1 MKPPIGFVLVTYDRP
16 EQTIHLCHRLNAM
29 FGDPPIVIHHDYG
42 QSNLDRSAL
51 PGNVGVVEKWH
62 RTGWGSI
69 AVIDAQLSALRQLY
83 DTADPDWFVLLST
96 ADYPIQT
103 ADRILEDLRSADV
116 DAFFD
121 LRPIHDLGQRYV
133 NEGHGELAF
142 NHPRYPQC
150 AFNRYVALP
159 LISVKMARRIRQPNE
174 AWVWKNKAL
183 IRRFTPFDDTLGC
196 FAGDGWFTANRR
208 VARFLTEESPL
219 WQKLHRHFASR
230 SVPEEAFF
238 HTLLGNTPGFR
249 LSPDNLR
256 YTDWKGCYAH
266 PRTLGHA
273 DFPRLLASGKH
284 FARKFPFEPDMLHD
298 LDRAVAAKLPVLS

>member
-1 MKPPIGFVLVTYDRP
+1 MKPPIGFALVTHNRP
-16 EQTIHLCHRLNAM
+16 EQILHLCRRLNRM
-29 FGDPPIVIHHDYG
+29 FGDPPIAIHHDYG
-42 QSNLDRSAL
+42 QSDLDRSAL
-51 PGNVGVVEKWH
+51 PGNVSVVEKWY

-69 AVIDAQLSALRQLY
+69 AVVDAQLAAIRQLY
-83 DTADPDWFVLLST
+83 DTADPEWFVLLST
-96 ADYPIQT
+96 TDYPIQT
-103 ADRILEDLRSADV
+103 ADRILDDLRRADV

-121 LRPIHDLGQRYV
+121 MRPIHDLGQRYV

-142 NHPRYPQC
+142 NHPRYPQG

-183 IRRFTPFDDTLGC
+183 IRRFTPFDGTLQC
-196 FAGDGWFTANRR
+196 FAGDAWITANRR
-208 VARFLTEESPL
+208 VARFLLEESPL
-219 WQKLHRHFASR
+219 WQKLHRHFTSR
-230 SVPEEAFF
+230 SIPEEAFY

-266 PRTLGHA
+266 PRTLGRA

-298 LDRAVAAKLPVLS
+298 LDEAVAAKPAPI